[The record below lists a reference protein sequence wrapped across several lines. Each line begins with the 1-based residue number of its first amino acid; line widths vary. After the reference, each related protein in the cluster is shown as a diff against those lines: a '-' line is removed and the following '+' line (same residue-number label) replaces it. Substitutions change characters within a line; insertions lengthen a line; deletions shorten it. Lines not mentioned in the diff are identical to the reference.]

1 MLNWA
6 DLSIISIIALSSL
19 FSLKRGFV
27 KEALSLVTWIA
38 AFIIAR
44 TFNPNLQTL
53 LVNLI
58 DTVVLRA
65 IVSFAIL
72 FIGTLVVGA
81 VINNLIA
88 LLVKI
93 TGLST
98 TDRLLGV
105 VFGVAR
111 GVIIVLVTIAILR
124 VTPFAEDEWWKQ
136 SVMITKLQVL
146 EQWSRAVFED
156 QFSVFMT

>member
-6 DLSIISIIALSSL
+6 DWSIIAIISLSSL

-53 LVNLI
+53 LVDMI

-65 IVSFAIL
+65 VAAFAIL
-72 FIGTLVVGA
+72 FIGTLIVGA
-81 VINNLIA
+81 IINNLIA
-88 LLVKI
+88 VLVKM

-105 VFGVAR
+105 IFGVAR
-111 GVIIVLVTIAILR
+111 GIIIVVVTIALLR
-124 VTPFAEDEWWKQ
+124 VTPLVEDTWWKD
-136 SVMITKLQVL
+136 SIMITKLQVL
-146 EQWSRAVFED
+146 EQWSRSVFES
-156 QFSVFMT
+156 QFSVFTS

>member
-6 DLSIISIIALSSL
+6 DLSIISIIAISSL

-53 LVNLI
+53 LVDLI
-58 DTVVLRA
+58 DTVVFRA
-65 IVSFAIL
+65 IAAFAIL
-72 FIGTLVVGA
+72 FIGTLIVGA

-111 GVIIVLVTIAILR
+111 GLIIVLVVIAVLR
-124 VTPFAEDEWWKQ
+124 VTPFAEDMWWKQ

-156 QFSVFMT
+156 QLSVFMT

>member
-6 DLSIISIIALSSL
+6 DLSIIAIIALSSL

-53 LVNLI
+53 LVSLI
-58 DTVVLRA
+58 DTEVFRA
-65 IVSFAIL
+65 IAAFAIL
-72 FIGTLVVGA
+72 FIGTLIVGA

-88 LLVKI
+88 LLVKA
-93 TGLST
+93 TGLSA

-111 GVIIVLVTIAILR
+111 GLIVVLVIIAVLR
-124 VTPFAEDEWWKQ
+124 VTPFAEDVWWNE

>member
-53 LVNLI
+53 LVDLI
-58 DTVVLRA
+58 DTAVFRA
-65 IVSFAIL
+65 IAAFAIL

-88 LLVKI
+88 LLVKA
-93 TGLST
+93 TGLSA

-111 GVIIVLVTIAILR
+111 GLIIVLVVIAVLR
-124 VTPFAEDEWWKQ
+124 VTPFAEDIWWKQ

>member
-53 LVNLI
+53 LVDLI
-58 DTVVLRA
+58 DPVVFRA
-65 IVSFAIL
+65 IAAFAIL

-111 GVIIVLVTIAILR
+111 GLIIVLVVIAVLR
-124 VTPFAEDEWWKQ
+124 VTPFAEDMWWKQ

-146 EQWSRAVFED
+146 ELWSRAVFED
-156 QFSVFMT
+156 QISVFMT

>member
-1 MLNWA
+1 MFNWA
-6 DLSIISIIALSSL
+6 DWSILAIISISSL

-27 KEALSLVTWIA
+27 KEALSLVTWVA

-53 LVNLI
+53 LVDLI

-65 IVSFAIL
+65 VAAFAIL
-72 FIGTLVVGA
+72 FIGTLIVGA
-81 VINNLIA
+81 IINNLIG

-105 VFGVAR
+105 IFGVAR
-111 GVIIVLVTIAILR
+111 GVIIVVVTIALLR
-124 VTPFAEDEWWKQ
+124 VTPMVDDTWWKE

-146 EQWSRAVFED
+146 EQWSRTVFED
-156 QFSVFMT
+156 QFSVFMS

>member
-1 MLNWA
+1 MFNWA
-6 DLSIISIIALSSL
+6 DWSIIAIISLSSL

-27 KEALSLVTWIA
+27 KEALSLVTWVA

-53 LVNLI
+53 LIDVI
-58 DTVVLRA
+58 DTVVFRA
-65 IVSFAIL
+65 VAAFAIL
-72 FIGTLVVGA
+72 FIGTLIVGA
-81 VINNLIA
+81 IINNLIG

-105 VFGVAR
+105 IFGVAR
-111 GVIIVLVTIAILR
+111 GVIIVVVTIALLR
-124 VTPFAEDEWWKQ
+124 VTPVVEDTWWRD
-136 SVMITKLQVL
+136 SVMISKLQVL
-146 EQWSRAVFED
+146 EQWSRSMFED
-156 QFSVFMT
+156 QFSVFTS

>member
-1 MLNWA
+1 MFNWA
-6 DLSIISIIALSSL
+6 DWSILAIISLSSL

-27 KEALSLVTWIA
+27 KEALSLVTWVA

-53 LVNLI
+53 LVDLI
-58 DTVVLRA
+58 DTVVFRA
-65 IVSFAIL
+65 VAAFALL
-72 FIGTLVVGA
+72 FIGTLIVGA
-81 VINNLIA
+81 IINNLIG

-105 VFGVAR
+105 IFGVAR
-111 GVIIVLVTIAILR
+111 GVIIVVVTIALLR
-124 VTPFAEDEWWKQ
+124 VTPVAEDTWWQ
-136 SVMITKLQVL
+136 ESVMITKLQVL
-146 EQWSRAVFED
+146 EQWSRTVFED
-156 QFSVFMT
+156 QFSVFMS

>member
-6 DLSIISIIALSSL
+6 DCSILLVIALSSL

-53 LVNLI
+53 LVNVI
-58 DTVVLRA
+58 DSDVFRA
-65 IVSFAIL
+65 IAAFACL
-72 FIGTLVVGA
+72 FIGTLIVGA
-81 VINNLIA
+81 VINNLIGM
-88 LLVKI
+88 LVKI

-111 GVIIVLVTIAILR
+111 GVIIVIVTIALLR
-124 VTPFAEDEWWKQ
+124 MTPVSDDDWWKQ

-146 EQWSRAVFED
+146 EQWSRTVFED
-156 QFSVFMT
+156 KFSVFMS

>member
-6 DLSIISIIALSSL
+6 DWSIIAIISLSSL

-53 LVNLI
+53 LVDMI

-65 IVSFAIL
+65 VVAFAIL
-72 FIGTLVVGA
+72 FIGTLIVGA
-81 VINNLIA
+81 IINNLIA
-88 LLVKI
+88 VLVKM

-105 VFGVAR
+105 IFGVAR
-111 GVIIVLVTIAILR
+111 GIIIVVVTIALLR
-124 VTPFAEDEWWKQ
+124 VTPLVEDTWWKD
-136 SVMITKLQVL
+136 SIMITKLQVL
-146 EQWSRAVFED
+146 EQWSRSVFES
-156 QFSVFMT
+156 QFSVFTS

>member
-6 DLSIISIIALSSL
+6 DLSIIAIIALSSL

-58 DTVVLRA
+58 DTEVFRA
-65 IVSFAIL
+65 IAAFAIL
-72 FIGTLVVGA
+72 FIGTLIVGA

-88 LLVKI
+88 LLVKA
-93 TGLST
+93 TGLSA

-111 GVIIVLVTIAILR
+111 GLIVVLVIIAVLR
-124 VTPFAEDEWWKQ
+124 VTPFAEDAWWNE

>member
-6 DLSIISIIALSSL
+6 DLSIIAIIALSSL

-27 KEALSLVTWIA
+27 KEALSLVTWVA

-44 TFNPNLQTL
+44 AFNPNLQTL

-58 DTVVLRA
+58 DTDVFRA
-65 IVSFAIL
+65 IAAFAIL
-72 FIGTLVVGA
+72 FIGTLIVGA

-88 LLVKI
+88 LLVKA
-93 TGLST
+93 TGLSA

-111 GVIIVLVTIAILR
+111 GLIVVVVIIAVLR
-124 VTPFAEDEWWKQ
+124 VTPFADDAWWKQ
-136 SVMITKLQVL
+136 SIMITKLQVL

>member
-6 DLSIISIIALSSL
+6 DLSIIAIIALSSL

-53 LVNLI
+53 LVDVI
-58 DTVVLRA
+58 DTEVFRA
-65 IVSFAIL
+65 IAAFAIL
-72 FIGTLVVGA
+72 FIGTLIVGA

-88 LLVKI
+88 LLVKA
-93 TGLST
+93 TGLSA

-111 GVIIVLVTIAILR
+111 GLIVVLVIIAVLR
-124 VTPFAEDEWWKQ
+124 VTPFAEDVWWKQ